1 MRTNARMEE
10 ALTSVELL
18 NRQEKQQTNELY
30 VTKLIK
36 IVHFLVRNSLPVK
49 EMYPR
54 VIRFL
59 SDEMKVSVLKREIYY
74 PFKWI
79 QLNGNAKIG

>member
-1 MRTNARMEE
+1 MRTNAPMEE